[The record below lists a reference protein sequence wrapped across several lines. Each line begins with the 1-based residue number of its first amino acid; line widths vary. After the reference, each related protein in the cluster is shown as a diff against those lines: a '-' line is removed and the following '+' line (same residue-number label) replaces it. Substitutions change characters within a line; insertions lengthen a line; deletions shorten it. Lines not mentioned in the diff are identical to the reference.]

1 MLLYKSV
8 VVAVMVITEF
18 YVNGKFVTTGV
29 DTNKGYTTKG
39 YSSRLADLSIDGL
52 PLMELFLGFP

>member
-1 MLLYKSV
+1 MN
-8 VVAVMVITEF
+8 IIEF

-39 YSSRLADLSIDGL
+39 YSSHLADLSIGGL
-52 PLMELFLGFP
+52 PLMELFFWVFP